1 MIVISSPMKR
11 DFFVETLEKYNE
23 NDVTFK
29 KVDEKGIKLYFE
41 TTAEDE
47 EAAVRIAKD
56 VMKATDIGA
65 VLYFQ
70 VTVE

>member
-23 NDVTFK
+23 NGVTFK
-29 KVDEKGIKLYFE
+29 KVDEKGIKLHFE

-47 EAAVRIAKD
+47 EAAARIAKD

>member
-1 MIVISSPMKR
+1 MVS
-11 DFFVETLEKYNE
+11 LL
-23 NDVTFK
+23 K

-41 TTAEDE
+41 TSADDE

>member
-11 DFFVETLEKYNE
+11 DFFVETLENYNE
-23 NDVTFK
+23 NGVTFK

-41 TTAEDE
+41 TTTEDE